1 MKRRHLCSVILFVF
15 TSCAS
20 KNNLVQTEDIIPS
33 SFKNQ
38 YDEETFRE
46 NLYYVAKN
54 IAKDFDFI
62 IPVKQQWTGFEPSLN
77 QDLKY
82 WQNKKNK
89 ALATK
94 GLPIVS
100 PDFNQNN
107 EIMTD
112 NAQMFDLSEHESCE
126 TVMELLLLQWA
137 KEIAVI
143 QQGSVK
149 IAPKMPGDAIG
160 VDGTDFSLKARVSGG
175 MNDHAMIFKAHGD
188 LRLQAET
195 PMDLLSGDQDAVL
208 VDFAAL
214 IDRRAN
220 SITYGYEA
228 NVGSDLAGGGVFI
241 LRTKKT
247 VKSGLEPQ
255 LSIRKYVK
263 IIDSEKH
270 VDQSLFLK
278 IKKVSSEKY
287 QYSFKSRS
295 HKTSKGRKVTLK
307 YIPDSNS
314 SICNVEEVVE
324 I

>member
-1 MKRRHLCSVILFVF
+1 
-15 TSCAS
+15 
-20 KNNLVQTEDIIPS
+20 
-33 SFKNQ
+33 
-38 YDEETFRE
+38 
-46 NLYYVAKN
+46 
-54 IAKDFDFI
+54 
-62 IPVKQQWTGFEPSLN
+62 
-77 QDLKY
+77 
-82 WQNKKNK
+82 
-89 ALATK
+89 
-94 GLPIVS
+94 
-100 PDFNQNN
+100 
-107 EIMTD
+107 MTD

-149 IAPKMPGDAIG
+149 IATTNYLDLSNQVLRDNSSREEGFAYKLFLPKMPGDAIG
-160 VDGTDFSLKARVSGG
+160 VDGTDFTLKARVSGG